1 MVLNLWVLGDR
12 VLSWF
17 LDMLQDYD
25 ALGSG
30 WSGIVNGI
38 LFAAIDNKF
47 DVMWLLGLR
56 WILHKSLAWYW
67 ISFSST
73 CIMISFSL
81 HIFSFYY
88 LHRPLAISQGI
99 VVVEV
104 AVGLSMGVEHVVLI
118 MEEAMVMVGE
128 EGGYGME
135 NRGVEYN

>member
-38 LFAAIDNKF
+38 LFAAI
-47 DVMWLLGLR
+47 G
-56 WILHKSLAWYW
+56 I
-67 ISFSST
+67 
-73 CIMISFSL
+73 
-81 HIFSFYY
+81 
-88 LHRPLAISQGI
+88 PLAISQGI